1 MTTILKA
8 SINLAAGALLVFCQS
23 TYAQALPAAA
33 PLVTAATAATAA
45 TATAA
50 GAPSKRMISKGEYVA
65 IAADCAACHTTK
77 GGAAFAGGYSIK
89 SPMGIIWATNI
100 TPSKQFGI
108 GNYTLEQFARAV
120 REGVTPDG
128 HRLYPA
134 MPYTAY
140 ALMTDEDTAALYQ
153 YLMKEVKPVEVASK
167 TTDLPFPF
175 NVRASMIGWNA
186 LYANN
191 KPFVADTSKSVEY
204 NRGRY
209 LVDGLAHCTA
219 CHTPRTFLM
228 GEDLGRPLG
237 GGSLGSWYAPNISA
251 DKANGIGGWSDVEL
265 YTYLKTGHAT
275 GKGQAA
281 GPMAEAVENSLQHL
295 NDTDLRAIVTYL
307 KQTPAVAGNEAQPR
321 YAVGQPSMDELA
333 MRGNAVKNV
342 DAGWKV
348 YTGTCAACHG
358 AQGEGAQGYPSL
370 FHNTTTG
377 AGRSDNLVATILYGV
392 QRTVAGKEVAMPA
405 FGPSAAYTE
414 RLSDQ
419 QVADVANYVLKNFG
433 QARPD
438 VTPQSVALMRAG
450 GATPTLV
457 LLTRYGIPAAIVLA
471 VALALLLVRRSR
483 KGKPS

>member
-1 MTTILKA
+1 MHA
-8 SINLAAGALLVFCQS
+8 SVQIAVGALLVFS
-23 TYAQALPAAA
+23 PGARAAELPASA
-33 PLVTAATAATAA
+33 PVTATTTAS
-45 TATAA
+45 
-50 GAPSKRMISKGEYVA
+50 APSQRIISKGEYVA
-65 IAADCAACHTTK
+65 IAADCAACHTSK
-77 GGAAFAGGYSIK
+77 GGAPFAGGYSIK
-89 SPMGIIWATNI
+89 SPMGVIWATNI

-108 GNYTLEQFARAV
+108 GNYTLEQFSRAV

-140 ALMTDEDTAALYQ
+140 AMMTDEDTAALYA

-175 NVRASMIGWNA
+175 NVRASMMGWNA
-186 LYANN
+186 IYANN

-204 NRGRY
+204 NRGKY
-209 LVDGLAHCTA
+209 LVDGLAHCSA
-219 CHTPRTFLM
+219 CHTARTLLM
-228 GEDLGRPLG
+228 GEDTSRPLG

-251 DKANGIGGWSDVEL
+251 DKTNGVGGWSDDEL
-265 YTYLKTGHAT
+265 YAYLKTGHVA

-295 NDTDLRAIVTYL
+295 SDGDLRAIVTYL
-307 KQTPAVAGNEAQPR
+307 KQGPAVGGNEAKPR
-321 YAVGQPSMDELA
+321 YAVGQPSMDEFAL
-333 MRGNAVKNV
+333 RGNAVQSV

-377 AGRSDNLVATILYGV
+377 ADRSDNLVATILYGV
-392 QRTVAGKEVAMPA
+392 QRTVAGKEVAMPG
-405 FGPSAAYTE
+405 FGPGAAYTE
-414 RLSDQ
+414 RLSDE

-457 LLTRYGIPAAIVLA
+457 LLTRYGIAAAIVL
-471 VALALLLVRRSR
+471 VIVLALLLVRRSR